1 MPLILSIA
9 MSISLLFTAR
19 VDFLNNMYYC
29 SLEFNLRR
37 KFEVIIK
44 GGIIH
49 EEFAKST

>member
-19 VDFLNNMYYC
+19 IDFRRNMYYC

-37 KFEVIIK
+37 KIEVIVK

-49 EEFAKST
+49 EEFAK